1 MRALW
6 RKSRELREPPD
17 SLSVA
22 QKAFWDWGPM
32 QFPEAAW
39 SARQAMVPTGLSH
52 RGARRVL
59 AQLEQLG
66 LVVRHGS

>member
-6 RKSRELREPPD
+6 RKVREPPD

-59 AQLEQLG
+59 KQLERQG
-66 LVVRHGS
+66 LLRRHGT